1 MLQEKDKSEFAKLL
15 QFLAIRFNKPNI
27 FDVEKKKLTQEELKS
42 YFFFLADEFC
52 NIEEFANVCKKL
64 GKTWS
69 YGRMPEP
76 NYFLEAK
83 KTDEVDVEMIAQKSW
98 EQVIEAIENGAGY
111 TSIPNF
117 EDKLVEYVV
126 NIIGGFYTL
135 RQLDYKQL
143 EFKKKEYIKLYKQSY
158 NKDNLSIPTITHKTS
173 LENVR
178 VMKIKAP
185 YSTKKFQTDS
195 MIENKQSEFNKKLG
209 LSFKRI

>member
-1 MLQEKDKSEFAKLL
+1 MIDKNVFGVKIA
-15 QFLAIRFNKPNI
+15 
-27 FDVEKKKLTQEELKS
+27 EL
-42 YFFFLADEFC
+42 DEIIGTPLSDTSFSVYYRVLSSRMDT
-52 NIEEFANVCKKL
+52 EEFVNAVDKL
-64 GKTWS
+64 FASWNYS
-69 YGRMPEP
+69 YYPKP
-76 NYFLEAK
+76 AHFLEAK

-126 NIIGGFYTL
+126 NIIGGFYIL

-158 NKDNLSIPTITHKTS
+158 YKDNLSIPTITHKTS

-185 YSTKKFQTDS
+185 YSIKKIQTDN